1 MARYSS
7 YPNRLEGKGTGS
19 ETVLTLEKLY
29 QQVET
34 APDALAMAYG
44 LRDLANLAGPHAG
57 ARNRLLLEASQ
68 HLALND
74 LQGLVRVAQGLE
86 AKGFLDTSGQPS
98 DRAEMLWVLLRAITT
113 QAVSPKELSRLS
125 RFLTHRFP
133 DTPAGQPSPY
143 AGLLRSVLIRAQEA
157 PMRRITEDMAP
168 DSPEEAQA
176 QILSFSQSL
185 QAIFGK
191 IPAMKAYGEDQV
203 VAPLLCGMAEHATS
217 LEHLHAMAKGLSRL
231 VEKTSN
237 LPTLLQSM
245 GAPADPPPQLLA
257 QLPAVYDTLRP
268 YLTPPQ
274 VHPDFL
280 HAMLQEIISLP
291 DHWKETAQAL
301 TELMFVPRDLQW
313 LEPSATPEAHAE
325 KLTLFK
331 KNMGVLSAL
340 KFPHRL
346 LNQAALNQEHL
357 QMMTL
362 WGLYYFTE
370 HTEHKEIAQELLPEL
385 LAMLGLFSEKAREY
399 QEVHTDDSSDQSLA
413 RLLEQATEGIT
424 RLKGFIVSD
433 DRIGRIDRLS
443 GIVYNNWSRVGT
455 LGLSFSKWQY
465 DAMQRWKSGG
475 PMRQPA
481 LLQASGMFTPIPSRE
496 NDSAYFGGFF
506 HYNPDT
512 QLSVEMRRAYM
523 VLSKPDLGTL
533 VIRNSS
539 PTFGR
544 YLLEEPAYYHPTQ
557 TFSEPPHLFNPDQ
570 DLEEAGFISVIGKEL
585 NRESVQERH
594 HIKVE
599 RLLNEFDAL
608 SEQYTAWKCGFQ
620 NGTPPPGFSTLL
632 EASLK
637 SAENQGQST
646 PFGKHKNIKLAWINP
661 YGLPM
666 AVQSFDVA
674 HPSHQQELGKL
685 LQVLAKRQTFVSPQA
700 YQDQLPNLM
709 RFLQTGLEQN
719 LELILTE

>member
-7 YPNRLEGKGTGS
+7 YPNRLEVKGTGG
-19 ETVLTLEKLY
+19 EATLTLEKLY
-29 QQVET
+29 KQVET

-44 LRDLANLAGPHAG
+44 LKDLANLAGSHTG
-57 ARNRLLLEASQ
+57 ARNRLLWEASQ

-74 LQGLVRVAQGLE
+74 LRGVVRVAQDLE
-86 AKGFLDTSGQPS
+86 AKGFLDTSGQPT
-98 DRAEMLWVLLRAITT
+98 DRAEMLLVLLKALTS
-113 QAVSPKELSRLS
+113 QAVSGKELSRLS

-143 AGLLRSVLIRAQEA
+143 AGLLRSVLIRVQET
-157 PMRRITEDMAP
+157 PMRRTTEDMAP

-191 IPAMKAYGEDQV
+191 IPALKAYGGDSV
-203 VAPLLCGMAEHATS
+203 VAPLLCGMAEHAES
-217 LEHLHAMAKGLSRL
+217 LEHFHAMAKGLSRL
-231 VEKTSN
+231 VGNTSD

-245 GAPADPPPQLLA
+245 GVPADPPPQLLA

-268 YLTPPQ
+268 YLSPPK

-313 LEPSATPEAHAE
+313 LEPSATPEAHSE
-325 KLTLFK
+325 KLGLFR

-346 LNQAALNQEHL
+346 LNQAVLNQEHL
-357 QMMTL
+357 EMMTL

-385 LAMLGLFSEKAREY
+385 LALLSLFSEKARKHLEA
-399 QEVHTDDSSDQSLA
+399 QTDDSSDQALA

-424 RLKGFIVSD
+424 RLEGFIVSD

-465 DAMQRWKSGG
+465 DAMQRWKRGG
-475 PMRQPA
+475 PMRQSA
-481 LLQASGMFTPIPSRE
+481 ILEASGMFTPTPPRE

-506 HYNPDT
+506 YYNPDT

-557 TFSEPPHLFNPDQ
+557 TFSVPPKLFNPDQ
-570 DLEEAGFISVIGKEL
+570 DLEEAGFMSVTGKEL
-585 NRESVQERH
+585 NRENVQEGH

-599 RLLNEFDAL
+599 RLLNEFDVL
-608 SEQYTAWKCGFQ
+608 SEEYTAWKCGFQ
-620 NGTPPPGFSTLL
+620 DGAPPPGFSTLL

-646 PFGKHKNIKLAWINP
+646 PFGKHKNIKLAWVNP

-666 AVQSFDVA
+666 AVQSFDLV
-674 HPSHQQELGKL
+674 PLSHQQELGKL
-685 LQVLAKRQTFVSPQA
+685 LQVLARRQTFVSPQA